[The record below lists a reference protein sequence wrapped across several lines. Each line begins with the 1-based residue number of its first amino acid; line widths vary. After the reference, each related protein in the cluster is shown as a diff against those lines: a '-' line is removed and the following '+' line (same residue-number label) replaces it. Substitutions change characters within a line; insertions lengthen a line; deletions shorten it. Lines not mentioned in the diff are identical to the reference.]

1 MGYVWSQ
8 QWPQEEEAVTRI
20 ACRYCAHSEGRLW
33 SSGGENRKTGTFIS
47 RSAVRGTLESN
58 NTIWTI
64 CREPRKNQD
73 SNQDSHSPRA
83 PRPGSSMPRTQAE
96 IHESNMILTE
106 IQRITYYLRSNS
118 FLSPHCCSGGS
129 VPCQCERLDA
139 ELAESSSPPRGWIEK
154 SQRCNSLFFPS
165 VTFWTTL
172 SFIKYAVIVLF

>member
-20 ACRYCAHSEGRLW
+20 TCRYCAHSEGRLW

-96 IHESNMILTE
+96 SNMILTE
-106 IQRITYYLRSNS
+106 IQRITYHLRSNS

-139 ELAESSSPPRGWIEK
+139 ESSTRLDRKVSEMQQPLLPQCDILNNLIFHK
-154 SQRCNSLFFPS
+154 ICSNCIILNFL
-165 VTFWTTL
+165 
-172 SFIKYAVIVLF
+172 Y